1 MPLVEAWAWFVVASS
16 RANNESSSSSLRASS
31 LFLQPY
37 VFVAREGCWFWS
49 GGPQCPLKGE
59 AFKDGGD
66 GSSNCFQ
73 AETSCP
79 WLAGDGAGCFRFS
92 FFYAAGRR
100 RGWCVLDIVNS
111 CVHRRGKVNGF
122 FSARGQT
129 TEEGRSSSLLG
140 MWQVHSLIWIASPR
154 TQRDL
159 DVCRMQFCR
168 RHLRYIQWRSSVV
181 GAQAPTLLAPWRCEG
196 GEGGKEGKEEE
207 GRERGGW
214 RRKKRLS
221 PPSLSILAPPLG
233 TSVLGDRQSTCRAWW
248 RIWHRVARGGVL
260 PPWELGIY
268 PWKSCRSTYTR

>member
-129 TEEGRSSSLLG
+129 TKEGRSSSLLG

-168 RHLRYIQWRSSVV
+168 RHLRYIQWRSQRGGG
-181 GAQAPTLLAPWRCEG
+181 GAQAPPTPAGSMEVWGRRG
-196 GEGGKEGKEEE
+196 RKRRKGRRRKGEGGLEEE
-207 GRERGGW
+207 EEAE
-214 RRKKRLS
+214 
-221 PPSLSILAPPLG
+221 PP
-233 TSVLGDRQSTCRAWW
+233 
-248 RIWHRVARGGVL
+248 
-260 PPWELGIY
+260 
-268 PWKSCRSTYTR
+268 